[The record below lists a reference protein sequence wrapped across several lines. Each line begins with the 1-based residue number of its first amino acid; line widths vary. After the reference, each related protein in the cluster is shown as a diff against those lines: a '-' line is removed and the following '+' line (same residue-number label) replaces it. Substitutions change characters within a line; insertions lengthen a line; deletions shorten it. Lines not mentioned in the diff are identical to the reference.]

1 MSKIWI
7 ESEEFKKRLTEVKAT
22 IIYMIYFFSSPF
34 DRGFDVDRLLE
45 ASSIIDDLLCDIEVA
60 EEDEQGS
67 D

>member
-22 IIYMIYFFSSPF
+22 IIYMIYFSSPF

-45 ASSIIDDLLCDIEVA
+45 ASSAIDDLLCDIKVA
-60 EEDEQGS
+60 EEDEQ
-67 D
+67 DFD